1 MRLKD
6 KVAVV
11 TGGSSGIGRAISILF
26 CQQGA
31 KVAVFDIQPESR
43 LADETPDV
51 MTAIK
56 NISGTA
62 DYYSVDVTN
71 LSQVN
76 SAVDTVLEKWGRIDI
91 LVNNAGIFIRNPIT
105 DVSDEEWD
113 KVINTNLRGYFYM
126 CRKVIPTMVNNHY
139 GKIINMSSIHGL
151 VGTGTAATYCAS
163 KGGITN
169 FTRQLAVDYAKNG
182 INVNDNCGS
191 THMEPLMS
199 FVRENNLD
207 AGVAF
212 DGDGDRVAFVDEKGT
227 IIPGD
232 FITALIAREIL
243 KHKPGERILYDLRS
257 SWVVP
262 EEIKRAGGE
271 AVEFARDHGLRDVY
285 TAQQHPEQRGY

>member
-76 SAVDTVLEKWGRIDI
+76 SAVDTVLEKWGG
-91 LVNNAGIFIRNPIT
+91 NFH
-105 DVSDEEWD
+105 SQS
-113 KVINTNLRGYFYM
+113 
-126 CRKVIPTMVNNHY
+126 NH
-139 GKIINMSSIHGL
+139 
-151 VGTGTAATYCAS
+151 
-163 KGGITN
+163 
-169 FTRQLAVDYAKNG
+169 
-182 INVNDNCGS
+182 
-191 THMEPLMS
+191 
-199 FVRENNLD
+199 
-207 AGVAF
+207 
-212 DGDGDRVAFVDEKGT
+212 
-227 IIPGD
+227 
-232 FITALIAREIL
+232 
-243 KHKPGERILYDLRS
+243 
-257 SWVVP
+257 
-262 EEIKRAGGE
+262 
-271 AVEFARDHGLRDVY
+271 
-285 TAQQHPEQRGY
+285 